1 AVSSLPHSQAHNLKV
16 VGSNPIPGTSRSASE
31 VLLAAQDLST
41 KSESLKQSI
50 GTFLRVAKAA

>member
-1 AVSSLPHSQAHNLKV
+1 MGVKTQAHNLKV